1 LAGGSKAREA
11 EAVPPVYTE
20 AEVLVDLQRLLAQ
33 QRTSGPVPQCLPD
46 APVALCRPQG
56 QRRAALP
63 AHPSAHATPHRP

>member
-33 QRTSGPVPQCLPD
+33 QRTAGPVPQCLP
-46 APVALCRPQG
+46 Q
-56 QRRAALP
+56 
-63 AHPSAHATPHRP
+63 